1 MITVK
6 LKTNL
11 IDKNRI
17 HRGKKHNYLDL
28 VLIENRFGRDGYGF
42 DGYIKQKLTSEEL
55 DSDPRP
61 ELPIIGNWT
70 KIERRP
76 AADRPAAE
84 SQRPSA
90 RPAPRQEMAEDD
102 IPF

>member
-28 VLIENRFGRDGYGF
+28 VLIENRNGRDEYGF
-42 DGYIKQKLTSEEL
+42 DGYIKQKLTAEEL

-76 AADRPAAE
+76 AADRP
-84 SQRPSA
+84 SDTPPRGA